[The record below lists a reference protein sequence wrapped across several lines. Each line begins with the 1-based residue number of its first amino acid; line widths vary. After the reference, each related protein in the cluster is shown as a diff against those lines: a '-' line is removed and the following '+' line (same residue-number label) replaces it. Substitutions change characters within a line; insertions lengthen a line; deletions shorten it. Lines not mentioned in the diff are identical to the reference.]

1 MTATKAALRY
11 LACLACVSILVWIC
25 HAIVPVNATTVALAM
40 LLLVLGIATRWGLGE
55 AIFTSVA
62 CMLGFNYFFLP
73 PLGTLTISDPQNWV
87 ALCAFLVSAI
97 IASQLSARAKSRT
110 EEASARRGEIER
122 LYQLSRALLLEETSD
137 ITRIALLRAGDI
149 FGLRNIAFY
158 DADSK
163 HIHGSL
169 EEPFLS
175 ESELARVAASNE
187 PATGKD
193 CAIVPVRLGTRTIG
207 ALGFSGRKL
216 TVPER
221 DSLANLIAISL
232 ERSRALDRATAAEA
246 ARRGEKLKTFLLDGI
261 AHDLKTPLT
270 AIKTCVST
278 LITIPP
284 RTQEERAELLG
295 IIDEE
300 TDHLQRTITEAIQLA
315 RIESGKVALE
325 RHVFR
330 IRDVTDRVLL
340 TVGDRQRFQVSIPP
354 DLTVSADAGLLEQA
368 IKQLVENASKYAPG
382 SKPIE
387 IAARSENGSMLFQV
401 LDRGLGI
408 SPNELSLIFGKFY
421 RGSRGRNSAEGTGI
435 GLAIAKGI
443 VDAHGGSMWAENR
456 PGGGAIFSFQLP
468 IP

>member
-1 MTATKAALRY
+1 MTLMRAALRY
-11 LACLACVSILVWIC
+11 LACLACVSALVWVC
-25 HAIVPVNATTVALAM
+25 HAVFRVNATTVALAM
-40 LLLVLGIATRWGLGE
+40 LLLVLGVATRSGLRE
-55 AIFTSVA
+55 AIFTSIA
-62 CMLGFNYFFLP
+62 CMFGFNYFFLP
-73 PLGTLTISDPQNWV
+73 PVGTLTISDPQNWV
-87 ALCAFLVSAI
+87 ALCAFLVSAV
-97 IASQLSARAKSRT
+97 IASQLSARAKSRA

-122 LYQLSRALLLEETSD
+122 LYQLSRALLLDDASD
-137 ITRIALLRAGDI
+137 IARSALPRAGEI

-158 DADSK
+158 DSDSK

-187 PATGKD
+187 PATGEGRV
-193 CAIVPVRLGTRTIG
+193 IVPVRLGTRTIG
-207 ALGFSGRKL
+207 ALGFTGREL

-221 DSLANLIAISL
+221 DSLANLIGISL

-246 ARRGEKLKTFLLDGI
+246 ARRGEKLKTVLLDGI

-284 RTQEERAELLG
+284 RTEAERDELLG

-300 TDHLQRTITEAIQLA
+300 TDRLQRTITEAVQLA

-325 RHVFR
+325 RHVFQVSDL
-330 IRDVTDRVLL
+330 IERVLFPL
-340 TVGDRQRFQVSIPP
+340 GDRQRFLVSIPQN
-354 DLTVSADAGLLEQA
+354 LTVCADAGLLEQV
-368 IKQLVENASKYAPG
+368 IKQLAENASKYSPV

-387 IAARSENGSMLFQV
+387 INVHSENGSIFFQV

-408 SPNELSLIFGKFY
+408 SPNELNLIFGKYY
-421 RGSRGRNSAEGTGI
+421 RGVRGRNAAGGTGM

-443 VDAHGGSMWAENR
+443 VEAHGGSISAENR
-456 PGGGAIFSFQLP
+456 AGGGAVFSFQLSLE
-468 IP
+468 